1 MSNTAIILAAGNG
14 TRMNIKKSKML
25 LEINGKSVIQRTA
38 EAFLSIDEIDEIII
52 ACRESDIKFFS
63 ELLPSEKITFV
74 IGGATRQ
81 QSVQNAVNTIDNN
94 ENSYIIIHDGA
105 RCLVTADVIKNTL
118 ELAKATGAAAT
129 GVFVK
134 DTIKVVDKSNKIIS
148 TPDRSSL
155 VAVQTPQIFKASLYK
170 AASQKAL
177 EDKMDFTDDCR
188 IAEYAGYS
196 VSVFPGDYSNIKIT
210 TPDDIPLA
218 ESILLSRGEK

>member
-25 LEINGKSVIQRTA
+25 LEINGKSVIQRTC
-38 EAFLSIDEIDEIII
+38 ETFLGIDEIDEIIVV
-52 ACRESDIKFFS
+52 CRESEIDLFNT
-63 ELLPSEKITFV
+63 LLTNEKITFV

-81 QSVQNAVNTIDNN
+81 QSVQNAVDTIECDDG
-94 ENSYIIIHDGA
+94 SYIIIHDGA
-105 RCLVTADVIKNTL
+105 RCLVTAEVIKSTL
-118 ELAKATGAAAT
+118 ELAQETGAAAT

-134 DTIKVVDKSNKIIS
+134 DTIKVVDKNNKIVS

-155 VAVQTPQIFKASLYK
+155 VAIQTPQIFKASLYK

-177 EDKMDFTDDCR
+177 EDRMDFTDDCR

-210 TPDDIPLA
+210 TPDDILLA
-218 ESILLSRGEK
+218 ESILINRGEK